1 MQGMKEESSHN
12 PQLDNPTKISMYLK
26 GKGNH
31 LREQAPSIWSL
42 TVNQCRKH
50 KEVAHFVT
58 SHNQKQQQKQSNHKT
73 QTAANRPQ
81 EVVCTEPKTT
91 TNKQKTTLQ
100 TNSSSMQK
108 PIEAI
113 LHRHLQTI

>member
-42 TVNQCRKH
+42 TVNQCRKQQ
-50 KEVAHFVT
+50 KKWRT
-58 SHNQKQQQKQSNHKT
+58 SSQATTKSNNRSKAITKRKQQQ
-73 QTAANRPQ
+73 TA
-81 EVVCTEPKTT
+81 PK
-91 TNKQKTTLQ
+91 K
-100 TNSSSMQK
+100 
-108 PIEAI
+108 
-113 LHRHLQTI
+113 